1 MYVQICSDGV
11 PLYLFFKLIEM
22 MLVLDVINGALQV
35 LESLHPLSETIE
47 VVGALNVING
57 TGKVLEFVH
66 VLLNLGKA
74 VLGIN
79 IVNYEC
85 IG

>member
-1 MYVQICSDGV
+1 MQIYWK
-11 PLYLFFKLIEM
+11 PPHYLFFKLIEM
-22 MLVLDVINGALQV
+22 MLVLDVIDRALQV

-47 VVGALNVING
+47 VVGALNVIDG

-74 VLGIN
+74 MLGIN
-79 IVNYEC
+79 IVNYGG
-85 IG
+85 IR

>member
-1 MYVQICSDGV
+1 
-11 PLYLFFKLIEM
+11 
-22 MLVLDVINGALQV
+22 MLVIDVIDGALQV
-35 LESLHPLSETIE
+35 LESLHPLSKTIE
-47 VVGALNVING
+47 VVGTLNVVDG

-79 IVNYEC
+79 IVNC
-85 IG
+85 GGIR